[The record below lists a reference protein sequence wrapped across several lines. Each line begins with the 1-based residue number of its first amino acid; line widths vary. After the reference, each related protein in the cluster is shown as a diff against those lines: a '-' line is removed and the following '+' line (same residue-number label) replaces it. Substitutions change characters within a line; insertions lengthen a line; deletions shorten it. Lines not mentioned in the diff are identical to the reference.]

1 MAQPAGA
8 DALLPPLP
16 ERAFELVI
24 VDPAEWSGYVLKPFD
39 TVTGADSPARTVP
52 GRSAR
57 HQHRLGDRSS
67 G

>member
-8 DALLPPLP
+8 DALLPPLL

-39 TVTGADSPARTVP
+39 TCLLYPSPRPRA
-52 GRSAR
+52 
-57 HQHRLGDRSS
+57 
-67 G
+67 